1 MKRSMR
7 NHNVDIDLCNVLAD
21 KSQQLVECLT
31 KSGTGLV
38 VVKVNEE

>member
-7 NHNVDIDLCNVLAD
+7 NHNVDTDLCNVLAD

-31 KSGTGLV
+31 KSGLV

>member
-7 NHNVDIDLCNVLAD
+7 NHNVDTGMCNVLAD

-31 KSGTGLV
+31 KPGLV